1 MGLGTTS
8 LPHERRRRRA
18 ALRSD
23 LRRAHPH
30 SGPRGSRLRG
40 ARGARGGREAPPA
53 PLLPFFEGSSHER
66 QAARPDPRGARL
78 QDGRAGAR
86 DHRQGVRSAGEDPHT
101 PAPARADT
109 LTTNTLWADSLKLLA
124 RGSESVRSRGKV
136 SAPWQ
141 SLGPFLGDFCDSV
154 RCTWHCDWS
163 AMPSSRDQSPTVCAR
178 LPEASKSGSEGKR
191 ALESPS
197 PCALARR
204 STRAPPSRR
213 RGCAQTVPRL
223 PPSAPGGA
231 KVSEARVQHPRA

>member
-1 MGLGTTS
+1 MSGKLRDLIRAVRACKTAAQ
-8 LPHERRRRRA
+8 ERETIAKECA
-18 ALRSD
+18 ALVRTPT
-23 LRRAHPH
+23 HPH
-30 SGPRGSRLRG
+30 
-40 ARGARGGREAPPA
+40 
-53 PLLPFFEGSSHER
+53 
-66 QAARPDPRGARL
+66 
-78 QDGRAGAR
+78 
-86 DHRQGVRSAGEDPHT
+86 PHAQRHSQPT
-101 PAPARADT
+101 RCGQTA
-109 LTTNTLWADSLKLLA
+109 SKLLA

-231 KVSEARVQHPRA
+231 KVSEARVQHPRALKLALRVKHASEALGAQSRAVCGSRCWR